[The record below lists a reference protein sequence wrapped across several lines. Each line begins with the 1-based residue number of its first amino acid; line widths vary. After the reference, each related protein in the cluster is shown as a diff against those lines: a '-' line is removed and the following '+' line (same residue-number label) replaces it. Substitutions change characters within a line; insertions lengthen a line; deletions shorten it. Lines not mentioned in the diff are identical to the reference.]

1 MIEIPK
7 DKLREAYWYLMH
19 NKYGYQ
25 EDLDKIH
32 PMMSLYLIKEGT
44 IGEGINSKAQL
55 RYHVTKLGE
64 DISQIQYIELTRK
77 LVYEE
82 LNSRNNV

>member
-1 MIEIPK
+1 MIQIPE

-25 EDLDKIH
+25 EDLNKFH
-32 PMMSLYLIKEGT
+32 PMMSLYLIEEGT
-44 IGEGINSKAQL
+44 IGEGINSRAQL

-64 DISQIQYIELTRK
+64 DIAKIQYRAINLRSIK
-77 LVYEE
+77 K
-82 LNSRNNV
+82 

>member
-1 MIEIPK
+1 MIRIPE

-32 PMMSLYLIKEGT
+32 PMMSLYLIEEGT

-55 RYHVTKLGE
+55 RYHVTELGE
-64 DISQIQYIELTRK
+64 DIARIQYVTITRRMFTK
-77 LVYEE
+77 LW
-82 LNSRNNV
+82 NQ

>member
-1 MIEIPK
+1 MIQIPE

-32 PMMSLYLIKEGT
+32 PMMSLYLIEEGT
-44 IGEGINSKAQL
+44 IGEGMNSRAQL
-55 RYHVTKLGE
+55 RYHVTENDEK
-64 DISQIQYIELTRK
+64 IARVQYYSITRK
-77 LVYEE
+77 LVIFII
-82 LNSRNNV
+82 NKQ

>member
-1 MIEIPK
+1 
-7 DKLREAYWYLMH
+7 MH